1 MPTPQSSDL
10 EAKAQVIPKNAG
22 LVDLLPAAGPDDIPL
37 DVPGYAPDIHYTPS
51 EVRKAKLKVDL
62 LIMPFIVLCFCFLQ
76 FDRTNIGNALTDSF
90 RKDLKLKNSDIN
102 LAQTLFT
109 VGFIITEL
117 PFNMISKYI
126 GPERFLPITMV
137 CWGTATW
144 SQVFLK
150 SPSGLCAARFFIGA
164 LEGGYIPGFV
174 LYISRYYSNG
184 ELGLRLAIFWASN
197 SIAGM
202 LGGPLSIGLLSLRG
216 SHGLKGWQW
225 LFLIEG
231 VLTCILGVA
240 AYFYLPHSA
249 VKPKSFFGRSLKLF
263 TEREGKILVTRVI
276 RDDPTKGF
284 HHGKPLLPSHLL
296 ATFSDWRL
304 YGHLIAGLLSMVMI
318 SPMNTYAPSIIKSLG
333 FTGLQANG
341 LNSVGSAGALVWVRS
356 LELTV
361 QRLENQMT
369 NAPLDGASDPSES
382 AQTSARSHAAAPLQ
396 VIHDALHDPSGVEQ
410 DPGAQASI
418 VQKNLVSAAEAN
430 CLLGIFQQHYGRWLS
445 VAETNT
451 PSTGLGTVRD
461 PLLLCAICLVASRHS
476 LIQID
481 AIALFAEVRSLL
493 GDNLQQPQRP
503 LAFFQASLVLS
514 LWSSAFGP
522 PLTSPDAWLVTG
534 MALQQGMVSDVIK
547 DVAMGNIRDMKDA
560 ARLNLLYLWNHLC
573 LSHLH
578 ACITMRRKAMIS
590 AAHIKQAQLIT
601 RVAQSSNFEI
611 RMAAELCLYWTI
623 HQELEM
629 ETPDLSRSR
638 DVLRLWKNDWEFL
651 FAQER
656 HHFIQMGLT
665 FAHLLVLERSHGD
678 QSSSMSDP
686 STVDMLSCCSE
697 ILETAIQ
704 TTDERTELLTD
715 HVYHMITFA
724 ALTLSRLLHKHEQGS
739 STSFDTTTHHAL
751 ITKTWQ
757 WLGSIGLSGH
767 IGRTMST
774 IIATLYQSL
783 FPSQANP
790 TDGYRLNQDTE
801 SFIGMPEFFDLDAFD
816 WDSLH

>member
-1 MPTPQSSDL
+1 MSTPRSSDL
-10 EAKAQVIPKNAG
+10 EAKARVIPKNAG

-51 EVRKAKLKVDL
+51 EVRKAKLKADL

-174 LYISRYYSNG
+174 LYISRYYSNR

-249 VKPKSFFGRSLKLF
+249 VKPKSFFGRSLKFF

-276 RDDPTKGF
+276 RDDPTKGL

-341 LNSVGSAGALVWVRS
+341 LNSVGSAGALVWSVS
-356 LELTV
+356 LATSSDRLRERGVHIAAGYLLGAAGLLWLAYAPARVGRWVLYGGVVLT
-361 QRLENQMT
+361 QTGM
-369 NAPLDGASDPSES
+369 GS
-382 AQTSARSHAAAPLQ
+382 AQAINAAWLTSKMTDQKRPVALAAYVMSIQLANFPGNQLFRSQDAPRYSPGLKTAAGCAIAAAGVVLIWKVLYRVFDNGDSVVKVQYGIDPARS
-396 VIHDALHDPSGVEQ
+396 I
-410 DPGAQASI
+410 
-418 VQKNLVSAAEAN
+418 N
-430 CLLGIFQQHYGRWLS
+430 
-445 VAETNT
+445 
-451 PSTGLGTVRD
+451 
-461 PLLLCAICLVASRHS
+461 
-476 LIQID
+476 
-481 AIALFAEVRSLL
+481 
-493 GDNLQQPQRP
+493 
-503 LAFFQASLVLS
+503 
-514 LWSSAFGP
+514 
-522 PLTSPDAWLVTG
+522 
-534 MALQQGMVSDVIK
+534 
-547 DVAMGNIRDMKDA
+547 
-560 ARLNLLYLWNHLC
+560 
-573 LSHLH
+573 
-578 ACITMRRKAMIS
+578 
-590 AAHIKQAQLIT
+590 
-601 RVAQSSNFEI
+601 
-611 RMAAELCLYWTI
+611 
-623 HQELEM
+623 
-629 ETPDLSRSR
+629 
-638 DVLRLWKNDWEFL
+638 
-651 FAQER
+651 
-656 HHFIQMGLT
+656 
-665 FAHLLVLERSHGD
+665 
-678 QSSSMSDP
+678 
-686 STVDMLSCCSE
+686 
-697 ILETAIQ
+697 
-704 TTDERTELLTD
+704 
-715 HVYHMITFA
+715 
-724 ALTLSRLLHKHEQGS
+724 
-739 STSFDTTTHHAL
+739 
-751 ITKTWQ
+751 
-757 WLGSIGLSGH
+757 
-767 IGRTMST
+767 
-774 IIATLYQSL
+774 
-783 FPSQANP
+783 
-790 TDGYRLNQDTE
+790 E
-801 SFIGMPEFFDLDAFD
+801 S
-816 WDSLH
+816 